1 MRYIFQHQSDVLNRL
16 VEWTWKDER
25 AFTWKTYTP
34 KITDVKILTE
44 LTNDEKKLV
53 KAELHPQIMDREH
66 PPKSDKSKIRV
77 L

>member
-1 MRYIFQHQSDVLNRL
+1 MKYIFQHQSDVLNRL

-25 AFTWKTYTP
+25 AIHWKTYKP

-44 LTNDEKKLV
+44 LNKDEKKLV
-53 KAELHPQIMDREH
+53 IAELHKQIMDREH
-66 PPKSDKSKIRV
+66 PPKNNKSKIRV

>member
-1 MRYIFQHQSDVLNRL
+1 MKYIFQHQSDVLNRL

-25 AFTWKTYTP
+25 AIHLKTYKP

-44 LTNDEKKLV
+44 LNSNEKKLV
-53 KAELHPQIMDREH
+53 KAELHQQIMDREH
-66 PPKSDKSKIRV
+66 PPKNNKSKIRV

>member
-1 MRYIFQHQSDVLNRL
+1 MKYIFQHQSDVLNRL

-25 AFTWKTYTP
+25 AIHWKTYTP

-44 LTNDEKKLV
+44 LNRDEKKLV
-53 KAELHPQIMDREH
+53 IAELHKQIMDREH
-66 PPKSDKSKIRV
+66 PPKNNKSKIRV

>member
-1 MRYIFQHQSDVLNRL
+1 MKYIFQHQSDVLNRL

-25 AFTWKTYTP
+25 AIYWKTYKP

-44 LTNDEKKLV
+44 LNSNEKKLV
-53 KAELHPQIMDREH
+53 KAELHKQIMDREH
-66 PPKSDKSKIRV
+66 PPKNNKSKIRV

>member
-1 MRYIFQHQSDVLNRL
+1 MKYIFQHQSDVLNRL

-25 AFTWKTYTP
+25 AIYWKTYKP

-44 LTNDEKKLV
+44 LNRDEKKLV
-53 KAELHPQIMDREH
+53 KAELHKQIMDREH
-66 PPKSDKSKIRV
+66 PPKNNKSKIRV